1 MNAFVVIGLVTF
13 GAGVISGAV
22 PEKAEKYL
30 TWAGAGLVFLGL
42 LLKYGLDVKA
52 PRFVKG

>member
-13 GAGVISGAV
+13 GAGVSSGAV